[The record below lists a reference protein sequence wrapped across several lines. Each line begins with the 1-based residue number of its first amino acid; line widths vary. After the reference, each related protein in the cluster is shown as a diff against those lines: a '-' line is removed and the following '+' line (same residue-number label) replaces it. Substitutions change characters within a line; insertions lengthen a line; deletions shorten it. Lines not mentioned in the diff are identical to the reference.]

1 MKRMTLMLDQALLAE
16 AMREFKTETNSAT
29 VQYALEEFV
38 RRKKREQAL
47 QLKMG
52 RSETLRR
59 ARKKALK
66 KKRS

>member
-29 VQYALEEFV
+29 VQYALEAFV
-38 RRKKREQAL
+38 QWKKPEREMQF
-47 QLKMG
+47 KID
-52 RSETLRR
+52 RSEKLRR

-66 KKRS
+66 KKSS